1 MRKSIS
7 MMLVGALAGAV
18 VLWSGG
24 RVEAQ
29 QGNAHAPVAIAA
41 DTAGTRL
48 WVAESDGRRLVA
60 LDAGGKQL
68 AQVALPGPATGLAL
82 NRDASTAFVT
92 MGDSSVAAFDA
103 ATLKARGTWQSGYGV
118 SGPVV
123 SPDGATVYVCLRWTA
138 EVAAIDAKTGKER
151 ARIKVLRQPTVAAI
165 TPDGAKLYVAN
176 LLSVDPS
183 TAPTVAAE
191 VSIVDTKTNKVSGQV
206 RLPDGSHSLRG
217 IALAPDG
224 KTVYV
229 AHLLSRY
236 HLPTTQLERGWMNT
250 NALSLIDTATDKRI
264 NTVLLDEVDRGSANP
279 WAVGVSADGAT
290 LCVTSAGTHEVSL
303 IDTAALRKKLDEAAK
318 AFAAKTQTTAVAVD
332 GYTETDGVSEDLTFL
347 LGMRRRVALP
357 INGPRSIAVAGG
369 KAFSAGFYSDNI
381 AMVDLA
387 SSKVESA
394 KLLPEVPMSEV
405 RRGDMFFA
413 DASLCFQNWQS
424 CSSCHPDTRADGL
437 NWDLLNDGIGNP
449 KNTKSMLY
457 TFKTPPAMSLGVR
470 ESVEAAVRAGIRV
483 IQFAVRPE
491 EDAKAIDEYLKS
503 FKPQASPKLVNGKL
517 SASAQRGKALFD
529 NKDVGCSSCHEG
541 PLFTSLKHYDV
552 GLGIGSEAGK
562 PFDTPTLIEAWRTGP
577 YLHDGR
583 AATLLD
589 VITKC
594 NPNDKH
600 GKTSQLNKQ
609 QLADLAEYVGSL

>member
-7 MMLVGALAGAV
+7 MLLAGALAGALL
-18 VLWSGG
+18 LWSGG

-29 QGNAHAPVAIAA
+29 QGNPHAPVAIAA
-41 DTAGTRL
+41 DAAGAKL
-48 WVAESDGRRLVA
+48 WVAEGEGRRLVS
-60 LDAGGKQL
+60 LDAEGKQL
-68 AQVALPGPATGLAL
+68 AQTALAGPATGLAVSS
-82 NRDASTAFVT
+82 DGATAYVT
-92 MGDSSVAAFDA
+92 FGDTSVSAFETG
-103 ATLKARGTWQSGYGV
+103 TLKAKGKWQSGYGV

-123 SPDGATVYVCLRWTA
+123 SPDGATLYVCLRWTA
-138 EVAAIDAKTGKER
+138 EVAAIDTKTGREK
-151 ARIKVLRQPTVAAI
+151 ARIKVLRQPTTAAI
-165 TPDGAKLYVAN
+165 SPDGAKLYVAN
-176 LLSVDPS
+176 LLSIDPS

-191 VSIVDTKTNKVSGQV
+191 VSIIDTKTNKVAGQV

-217 IALAPDG
+217 IAVSPDG

-279 WAVGVSADGAT
+279 WAIGVTADSAT
-290 LCVTSAGTHEVSL
+290 VCVASAGTQEVSL
-303 IDTAALRKKLDEAAK
+303 IDAAALRKKLDEAAT
-318 AFAAKTQTTAVAVD
+318 AFAAKQQTTAASVD

-347 LGMRRRVALP
+347 LGMRRRIALP
-357 INGPRSIAVAGG
+357 CNGPRSIAVAGG
-369 KAFSAGFYSDNI
+369 KAFVGGYYSDSI
-381 AMVDLA
+381 ATVDIA
-387 SSKVESA
+387 SGKTTSA

-405 RRGDMFFA
+405 RRGEMFFA

-517 SASAQRGKALFD
+517 NPSAQRGKALFESRE
-529 NKDVGCSSCHEG
+529 VGCSSCHEG

-562 PFDTPTLIEAWRTGP
+562 PFDTPTLIEAWRTAP

-589 VITKC
+589 VISKC

-600 GKTSQLNKQ
+600 GKTSQLKPA